1 MNAIT
6 AKALHKRQ
14 AIGWAVLL
22 ADLAAA
28 NLSQRQIVKLTGISR
43 AALYRF
49 ANGVEPGHADGDALL
64 ALWRECTSALPD
76 AVPASTEFSIRRG
89 RHSHRAE
96 RGPDSGR

>member
-6 AKALHKRQ
+6 AKAPTKRQ
-14 AIGWAVLL
+14 AIGWDVLL

-49 ANGVEPGHADGDALL
+49 ANGVEPGHADGVALL
-64 ALWRECTSALPD
+64 LLWREATGAADDAAPD
-76 AVPASTEFSIRRG
+76 ALSVALRRG
-89 RHSHRAE
+89 RHGHRAE